1 MSTTSNDPAQLL
13 ASLLKGGQSIFGNP
27 AATNAAAAAVSD
39 ATSPFDPMSV
49 FIAFTQQMAQMQQQ
63 FVDQM
68 TGFWSGASGEFTAPP
83 TAAKD
88 GDKRFAAEAW
98 RNDPCFDLLRRT
110 YLGYSEYLQGAVE
123 SVPLDD
129 KTKAQMRYGMRQL
142 IDAMSPSNFLITN
155 PEAMQVAIETGGQ
168 SLAQGMNLF
177 FEDLAKG
184 RVSSTDEKAYEVGR
198 NIATTPG
205 AVIFENELMQLIQYA
220 PATETV
226 RERPLL
232 MIPPCINKFY
242 ILDLQP
248 DNSIVRYIVAQGHT
262 VFMVSWRNIGPEQG
276 NLMWDDY
283 LERGVMRAIDVALGV
298 SGADKVNTLGFCV
311 GGTLLASA
319 AAVMRARNEDTVA
332 SMTLLTTML
341 DYADTGEIGA
351 LVTEQSVAAREAAI
365 GGGGLMQ
372 GKELAFTFSSLR
384 ANDLVWQY
392 VVNSYLKGKAPPA
405 FDLLFW
411 NADSTNLPGPMFCWY
426 VRNTYLENNLRVPGR
441 TIQCGEAV
449 NLSLLNVPTFL
460 YASREDH
467 IVPWRTAYASTHL
480 LSGDT
485 TFVLGASGHIAG
497 VINPASK
504 NKRNHWVAGAA
515 GPDPDRWLETAR
527 DVPGSWWPEW
537 SNWLR
542 EAGRRR
548 SAGTQD
554 GGQPQIPAHRG
565 GARALREGK
574 GLRNGIIDLPAYLLK
589 CWRISLRYSTQTA
602 SNLFTRC
609 SVASPMR
616 IPWATA
622 ALRRS
627 RCSSPTRS
635 PLPWQEN
642 FAPAA
647 DHLPPGTTD
656 PITLRISTVPTR
668 RDRMRRRCELC
679 SELSAAGSSG
689 YRSCCRP

>member
-13 ASLLKGGQSIFGNP
+13 ASLLKGGESIFGNP
-27 AATNAAAAAVSD
+27 AATNDAVAAAGSNAA
-39 ATSPFDPMSV
+39 SPFDPMSV

-63 FVDQM
+63 FFDQM
-68 TGFWSGASGEFTAPP
+68 TSFWTDTSGESTAPP
-83 TAAKD
+83 MAAKD
-88 GDKRFAAEAW
+88 SDKRFAAEAW

-110 YLGYSEYLQGAVE
+110 YLGYSEYLLGAVE
-123 SVPLDD
+123 SVRLDE
-129 KTKAQMRYGMRQL
+129 KSKAQMRYGMRQL
-142 IDAMSPSNFLITN
+142 VDAMSPSNFLITN
-155 PEAMQVAIETGGQ
+155 PEAMQVAIETGGK

-184 RVSSTDEKAYEVGR
+184 RVSSTDEKAYEVGK

-205 AVIFENELMQLIQYA
+205 AVIFENELMQVIQYA

-226 RERPLL
+226 RQRPLL

-242 ILDLQP
+242 ILDLKP

-262 VFMVSWRNIGPEQG
+262 VFMVSWRNIGAEQG
-276 NLMWDDY
+276 HLRWDNY
-283 LERGVMRAIDVALGV
+283 LEQGVMRAIDVALDV

-319 AAVMRARNEDTVA
+319 AAVMRARNEDKVA
-332 SMTLLTTML
+332 SMALLTTML

-392 VVNSYLKGKAPPA
+392 VVNSYLKGKEPPA

-467 IVPWRTAYASTHL
+467 IVPWRTAYASTQL
-480 LSGDT
+480 FSDDT

-504 NKRNHWVAGAA
+504 NKRNHWVAGAV

-527 DVPGSWWPEW
+527 SVSGSWWPEW
-537 SNWLR
+537 GNWLR
-542 EAGRRR
+542 EQAGAEVPAPKKVGSRKHPPIEPAPGRFVKEKD
-548 SAGTQD
+548 SA
-554 GGQPQIPAHRG
+554 
-565 GARALREGK
+565 
-574 GLRNGIIDLPAYLLK
+574 
-589 CWRISLRYSTQTA
+589 
-602 SNLFTRC
+602 TR
-609 SVASPMR
+609 
-616 IPWATA
+616 
-622 ALRRS
+622 
-627 RCSSPTRS
+627 
-635 PLPWQEN
+635 
-642 FAPAA
+642 
-647 DHLPPGTTD
+647 
-656 PITLRISTVPTR
+656 
-668 RDRMRRRCELC
+668 
-679 SELSAAGSSG
+679 
-689 YRSCCRP
+689 